1 MPQMSPMQPYDE
13 MRESIEDY
21 RLQSREFL
29 EKSQRYLADDDL
41 HQASEKGWGAAAW
54 MTKAVAVAQGWQYDK
69 HEHFGEVLYQAGKLA
84 EVATPAGRP
93 ATDPKQREIANGLH
107 GQVST
112 SAGNVHPT
120 SRHGCN
126 RRLRQMIL
134 PPKLADENVAPAEQ
148 RRRMPIS

>member
-29 EKSQRYLADDDL
+29 EKSQHYLADDDL

-69 HEHFGEVLYQAGKLA
+69 HEHFGEVLYQAGKITGEQRLNDLRKTA
-84 EVATPAGRP
+84 NDLHGNFYQRKSFLHADLIAASLDEVATLLDLLEPLTER
-93 ATDPKQREIANGLH
+93 
-107 GQVST
+107 
-112 SAGNVHPT
+112 
-120 SRHGCN
+120 
-126 RRLRQMIL
+126 
-134 PPKLADENVAPAEQ
+134 
-148 RRRMPIS
+148 